1 MAILVYFNFCAV
13 VYKFFGNVCLTS
25 DDDRHCLWIL
35 GNERTLSDSESVW
48 KALVLDAK
56 CRQCFFNADED
67 KDLAKAILEV
77 KKEFDQFDDLLNADS
92 ILFRI
97 ARWKVKLLVVSIHV
111 YMFFFSPSSLPLF
124 QRTSTNGN
132 FNVFA

>member
-1 MAILVYFNFCAV
+1 M
-13 VYKFFGNVCLTS
+13 
-25 DDDRHCLWIL
+25 WIL

-56 CRQCFFNADED
+56 SRQCFFNADED

-92 ILFRI
+92 ILFRS
-97 ARWKVKLLVVSIHV
+97 ARWKVKPLLFVFIYTKFSSFFVFSP
-111 YMFFFSPSSLPLF
+111 FFSK
-124 QRTSTNGN
+124 N
-132 FNVFA
+132 FY